1 MFIKWEQYI
10 ETLTDI
16 NHHFINSNK

>member
-1 MFIKWEQYI
+1 M